1 MLAGLSLLTFSVV
14 NGTRR
19 PAGHESKCRQ
29 CEDQACLRTT
39 WKEELQLLTRIS
51 SSNSIIFSLFS
62 QAPLNPGR
70 AFQVGLIRNSRFI
83 TRPPACWSGTGLV
96 PPTRRTL
103 RPPTT
108 VTRAGPAR
116 CWLPET
122 QHAAPDERPAGSF
135 QAQTM
140 AAVGG
145 SHALVE
151 ELEREKMSCT
161 QAAACSQSC
170 IGRRQA
176 QRVFRALV

>member
-1 MLAGLSLLTFSVV
+1 MSPSADNAKTKHASG
-14 NGTRR
+14 RR
-19 PAGHESKCRQ
+19 
-29 CEDQACLRTT
+29 
-39 WKEELQLLTRIS
+39 KEELQLLTRIS
-51 SSNSIIFSLFS
+51 SSNSIIFSLVS

-70 AFQVGLIRNSRFI
+70 AFQVGLILDSRFI
-83 TRPPACWSGTGLV
+83 STIRTNPTTGLV

-103 RPPTT
+103 RPLTT

-122 QHAAPDERPAGSF
+122 QHAAPDDRPAGRL

-161 QAAACSQSC
+161 QAAACSPKLYRKETGSKS
-170 IGRRQA
+170 
-176 QRVFRALV
+176 FSRARLIHPALAPAHFYAHSPPPRCQ